1 MANHPRN
8 SNPPQRGDTF
18 CWVGLNSRAKASRW
32 RGEAHTKKVS
42 KPEKKH
48 PWLLWEAP
56 HRSQRVFSWALKL
69 FWSFFF
75 LNIELIGLSASSK
88 PDVTPTMRTEARPGF
103 SRPILPSGPL
113 QCVKCQPLL
122 MQTLWDVIQRIDK
135 EISEKDSRHVVES
148 WSINLPLLQ
157 HPKKRTLSCLLD
169 GISTL
174 CCCCFPWMS
183 SLIHNSQNIVYDTT
197 SMCRLIS

>member
-1 MANHPRN
+1 ME
-8 SNPPQRGDTF
+8 RGGTHKKSFKAREKTPLAPVRSPSQEPTCFFLGFETF
-18 CWVGLNSRAKASRW
+18 L
-32 RGEAHTKKVS
+32 E
-42 KPEKKH
+42 
-48 PWLLWEAP
+48 
-56 HRSQRVFSWALKL
+56 
-69 FWSFFF
+69 FFF

-157 HPKKRTLSCLLD
+157 HPKKRTLSCLLG

-174 CCCCFPWMS
+174 CCCCFP
-183 SLIHNSQNIVYDTT
+183 
-197 SMCRLIS
+197 